1 MLFQT
6 CMHFFLCVQWKNIQV
21 WNNLNDEGI
30 WNEWDF
36 HLPPCVHAPNR
47 LMMFLCRPI
56 IFIISISDTRSER
69 SFSVASSRKIT
80 NKTENKLCSLCPLN
94 KRSSAFL
101 GKILFLYIYIYI
113 TKNIGVHFTNATSV
127 FLLCN
132 FMFNSLCFLTFL
144 CDYLWNLLTDK
155 TGCVP
160 IAILKS

>member
-1 MLFQT
+1 
-6 CMHFFLCVQWKNIQV
+6 MHFFLCVQWKNIQV

-80 NKTENKLCSLCPLN
+80 NKTENKLFIVPTQQ
-94 KRSSAFL
+94 
-101 GKILFLYIYIYI
+101 KIICFSRKNTFFYI
-113 TKNIGVHFTNATSV
+113 TKIIGAHFTNAVSV

-144 CDYLWNLLTDK
+144 CNYLWNLLTDE

>member
-80 NKTENKLCSLCPLN
+80 NKTENTLCSLCPLN

-101 GKILFLYIYIYI
+101 GKILVFIYNKKYWSTFYKCCIKSFYSVI
-113 TKNIGVHFTNATSV
+113 LCLILCVFWHFFV
-127 FLLCN
+127 IICEI
-132 FMFNSLCFLTFL
+132 C
-144 CDYLWNLLTDK
+144 
-155 TGCVP
+155 
-160 IAILKS
+160 